1 MERSLTHS
9 LLVCSCVFP
18 ICLIVF
24 IHGVPS
30 GPSDKI
36 GTIQS
41 SHPWQ
46 EKCLQ
51 TTVHR
56 FISDAICKNIWVRIW
71 VQLSRTVYESW
82 KVKILIKIYN
92 GKRGSYFHFINP
104 SIRSKS
110 NHRQRECG
118 TLMEEEACYSHN
130 ILYNNMHNMLKWHC
144 IFGQG
149 MRCHFTLFQTL
160 ITIKWL
166 QQKCNSYQR
175 RIYYD
180 TWKKA
185 KDFTGTELAKESPG
199 CISKQESARSSFYL
213 PKK

>member
-1 MERSLTHS
+1 MELNKTHKFMWGTKRSINEVWREAHS

-36 GTIQS
+36 GTIES

-71 VQLSRTVYESW
+71 VQLSRTLYESW

-104 SIRSKS
+104 SIQSKS

-118 TLMEEEACYSHN
+118 TQAKRMWHSYGGRGMLLAQYSV
-130 ILYNNMHNMLKWHC
+130 
-144 IFGQG
+144 
-149 MRCHFTLFQTL
+149 
-160 ITIKWL
+160 
-166 QQKCNSYQR
+166 QQYAQH
-175 RIYYD
+175 
-180 TWKKA
+180 A
-185 KDFTGTELAKESPG
+185 
-199 CISKQESARSSFYL
+199 
-213 PKK
+213 